1 MIDAE
6 HHERRAVRG
15 ALSVLAGAC
24 SDRELVRADRVL
36 RPEVA
41 RAQPVDAR
49 EQPRHLVGRDCRQPG
64 LALQRLVERRPNI
77 APHRVVARHRLVGP
91 LEDDDVLLAGQCF
104 HDRRFRE
111 GTEDVQ
117 MD

>member
-6 HHERRAVRG
+6 HHERRAVRR
-15 ALSVLAGAC
+15 ALSILAGARAGC
-24 SDRELVRADRVL
+24 ELVRADRVL

-64 LALQRLVERRPNI
+64 IALQRLVERGANI
-77 APHRVVARHRLVGP
+77 APHRVIAGHRLVGP
-91 LEDDDVLLAGQCF
+91 LQDDDVLLACQRF

-111 GTEDVQ
+111 GTEDIQ